1 MSHDQQPIVVVGSIN
16 IDLVAKAERI
26 PVTGETVRGIEFKTH
41 SGGKGANQAVAIA
54 RLGYPVRMIGKV
66 GNDPFGKQLRS
77 GLQQAG
83 VDVSAVGQVDDS
95 SGVAVIV
102 VSPEGDNVIVVT
114 PGANAALRPVDLD
127 ANLEVIRN
135 ARVVLTQL
143 ETPMETVEYLAELC
157 EREGV
162 PLILDP
168 APSQKLSPALMRRVS
183 WFTPNETEALFYA
196 KAGTA
201 EPPQTIAGRLLD
213 EGAAGVALK
222 LGSSGIYLRD
232 REGLDVLVPA
242 FSVNAVDTTAAGDAF
257 NGAFAVGLALGHS
270 PENSARFAAAA
281 AAISVTRPGA
291 QPSMPTFIEVT
302 KMLDGAD
309 YSRIPISGV

>member
-1 MSHDQQPIVVVGSIN
+1 
-16 IDLVAKAERI
+16 
-26 PVTGETVRGIEFKTH
+26 
-41 SGGKGANQAVAIA
+41 
-54 RLGYPVRMIGKV
+54 
-66 GNDPFGKQLRS
+66 
-77 GLQQAG
+77 
-83 VDVSAVGQVDDS
+83 
-95 SGVAVIV
+95 
-102 VSPEGDNVIVVT
+102 
-114 PGANAALRPVDLD
+114 
-127 ANLEVIRN
+127 
-135 ARVVLTQL
+135 VLTQL
-143 ETPMETVEYLAELC
+143 ESPMETVEHLAELC

-168 APSQKLSPALMRRVS
+168 APSQKLSSALMSRVS

-196 KAGTA
+196 QAGSK
-201 EPPQTIAGRLLD
+201 EPLQTIAGRLLD

-232 REGLDVLVPA
+232 REDLDVLVPA
-242 FSVNAVDTTAAGDAF
+242 FSVKAVDTTAAGDAF

-291 QPSMPTFIEVT
+291 QPSMPTFNEVT